1 MPRPLACALS
11 VTLVLSVS
19 GLTGLFGVPSAMA
32 QEVWRCQQAH
42 GGALTYQAEPCHPRE
57 HLAGQRLNTAAPPAQ
72 AEQIASRKVAQREA
86 SLART
91 MARQRARH
99 EKQPG
104 AVHASL
110 SGPVRQVSVGQ
121 SAAVKAHAHKRRARA
136 ARSDVFRAE
145 VPGAR
150 RSARHQ
156 ADAVAASPP

>member
-1 MPRPLACALS
+1 MPHPLACALS

-19 GLTGLFGVPSAMA
+19 GLFGVPSAMA

-57 HLAGQRLNTAAPPAQ
+57 HIEGQRLTTAAPPAQ

-86 SLART
+86 RLART

-104 AVHASL
+104 AAHASL

-121 SAAVKAHAHKRRARA
+121 SAAVQAPSHERRARA
-136 ARSDVFRAE
+136 KRSDVFRAE

-156 ADAVAASPP
+156 ADAVAASSP